1 MKGKVGAASASATTP
16 ESSELLGDTSAGE
29 EPSTMKQIDD
39 ASILPVS
46 RPEDSGSSEVEGSSG
61 RRREADA
68 GIRLAGEEW
77 VDDHETLPPAYADIR
92 R

>member
-1 MKGKVGAASASATTP
+1 MKRKVGAASASAATP
-16 ESSELLGDTSAGE
+16 ESSELGDTSAGE